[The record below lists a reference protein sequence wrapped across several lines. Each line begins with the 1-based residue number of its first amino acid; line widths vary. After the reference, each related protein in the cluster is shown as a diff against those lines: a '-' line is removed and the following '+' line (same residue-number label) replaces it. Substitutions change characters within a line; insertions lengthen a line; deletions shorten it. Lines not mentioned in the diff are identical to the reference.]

1 MPDEAG
7 SDRPAAVAGP
17 AHCVALGVE
26 YDGSAFSGFQRQ
38 RHVGS
43 VQQALERAASAVA
56 DEPVQV
62 AAAGRTDAGVHA
74 TQQVVSFRTNAARPP
89 DAWRRG
95 ISSLTPPSVGVV
107 WAKCPAAVFH
117 ARFDALWRR
126 YMYVFSDAPAPPV
139 VGRSLM
145 GWSRQRPLDV
155 AAMHRAAQCL
165 VGEHDFSAFRA
176 AGCQSRSP
184 RRRVHRAR
192 VRRWHGYVAIDVV
205 ANAFLLRMVRNI
217 AGALRAVGAGDLS
230 AAAVRSLLHGR
241 DRRLAPPTA
250 PAAGL
255 YLVAVGYRQWRLPAR
270 LPPVLGVAPDDA
282 DGQPRAGS
290 APAAVLR

>member
-1 MPDEAG
+1 M
-7 SDRPAAVAGP
+7 
-17 AHCVALGVE
+17 E

-38 RHVGS
+38 RCAGS
-43 VQQALERAASAVA
+43 VQQALEEAASAVA
-56 DEPVQV
+56 DEGVRV

-74 TQQVVSFRTNAARPP
+74 TQQVVSFRTNAARSP

-95 ISSLTPPSVGVV
+95 VSSLTPASIGVV
-107 WAKCPAAVFH
+107 WAKCPGTAFH

-126 YMYVFSDAPAPPV
+126 YTYVFSDAPAPPA
-139 VGRSLM
+139 VGRSLVA
-145 GWSRQRPLDV
+145 WSRQRPLDV
-155 AAMHRAAQCL
+155 EAMHRAAQCL

-184 RRRVHRAR
+184 WRRIHQAR
-192 VRRWHGYVAIDVV
+192 VRRWHGYVAVDVV

-217 AGALRAVGAGDLS
+217 AGALRAVGAGELPL
-230 AAAVRSLLHGR
+230 AAVRCLLAGR

-255 YLVAVGYRQWRLPAR
+255 YLVAVGYPRWRLPAR
-270 LPPVLGVAPDDA
+270 LPPVLGAATDDA
-282 DGQPRAGS
+282 DG
-290 APAAVLR
+290 